1 MRRASVLLVAL
12 VVTSALGTACASA
25 GAVADGAGEGGDP
38 TITSTTG
45 DDRVTAARGQLEALA
60 TRAVAFETEHG
71 RCISAV
77 TDVEQPAPS
86 DPWGHPIAFMPAGE
100 TGPAAFVSAGP
111 DGELLSAD
119 DVSVRVTCMGG

>member
-1 MRRASVLLVAL
+1 MHRAGPLFVAALL
-12 VVTSALGTACASA
+12 TSALGSACASA
-25 GAVADGAGEGGDP
+25 GAVADGGGP
-38 TITSTTG
+38 AATATTG

-100 TGPAAFVSAGP
+100 AGPAAFVSAGP